1 MTNIKIK
8 NLVLF
13 LFDSVIFF
21 FSLYLTLYLRY
32 KLFGI
37 EDVSGV
43 NQHFIN
49 HLPHF
54 IIIFIIFFLIFYINY
69 LYNLR
74 IMTSFKKLVRLSL
87 SSLGVS
93 ILFSTLY
100 FYLNVSATIAPRTNL
115 FLFLII
121 YTIIFLL
128 WRYFFFLKIHKR
140 MGKSQVIIIGNN
152 ELTNK
157 LMEEINKHSSLGYEL
172 NSVIRHKEDLG
183 KLESIIKE
191 KDTYHIV
198 FSGNLNDDVEVRNI
212 LFKYL
217 PQKINFFSYP
227 DFYEILTEKIPV
239 EAINQE
245 WFLNNLKEA
254 SRNYYNFSKR
264 FFDIF
269 LSLLFL
275 LITLAFWPLIALL
288 IKLNS
293 KGPVFFKQKRLG
305 NQGKIFYIK
314 KFRSMTTSN
323 NNFSPTEK
331 EDKRITKI
339 GKWLRV
345 TRIDELPQLL
355 NILKGEMS
363 FIGPR
368 PERPEIVSQLEKSI
382 PFYRT
387 RLLIKPGL
395 TGWDQVSGEYHSPS
409 LEDSLEKLQY
419 DLYYIKN
426 RSLYLDLNI
435 ILKTISIVLGRKG
448 R

>member
-8 NLVLF
+8 NIFLF
-13 LFDSVIFF
+13 LLDSIIFF
-21 FSLYLTLYLRY
+21 ASLYLTLYFRY
-32 KLFGI
+32 RVFGI
-37 EDVSGV
+37 ENMERV
-43 NQHFIN
+43 NEHFFN

-54 IIIFIIFFLIFYINY
+54 LFIFFLFFIVFYINH

-74 IMTSFKKLVRLSL
+74 LITNFKKLSRLSF
-87 SSLGVS
+87 SSLGLL

-115 FLFLII
+115 LFFLLI
-121 YTIIFLL
+121 YTILFLS
-128 WRYFFFLKIHKR
+128 WRYFFFFRLHRK
-140 MGKSQVIIIGNN
+140 MAKSQVIIIGNN
-152 ELTNK
+152 TLTDK
-157 LMEEINKHSSLGYEL
+157 LITEIEKNPSLGFKL
-172 NSVIRHKEDLG
+172 HSVIREKDELY

-191 KDTYHIV
+191 KESFQIV

-217 PQKINFFSYP
+217 HKQVNFFSYP
-227 DFYEILTEKIPV
+227 EFYEILTEKVPV

-245 WFLNNLKEA
+245 WFLNNLKEG

-264 FFDIF
+264 LFDIF
-269 LSLLFL
+269 LSLAFL
-275 LITLAFWPLIALL
+275 LITLPFWSFIALI
-288 IKLNS
+288 IKLDS
-293 KGPVFFKQKRLG
+293 KGPVFFHQKRLG
-305 NQGKIFYIK
+305 SESQIFSIK
-314 KFRSMTTSN
+314 KFRSMTTLN
-323 NNFSPTEK
+323 NNHAPTEK
-331 EDKRITKI
+331 KDKRITKV
-339 GKWLRV
+339 GNFLRIS
-345 TRIDELPQLL
+345 RIDELPQLL

-368 PERPEIVSQLEKSI
+368 PERPEIVSQLEQAI

-387 RLLIKPGL
+387 RLLVKPGL

-409 LEDSLEKLQY
+409 IEDSLEKLQY

-426 RSLYLDLNI
+426 RSLYLDISI
-435 ILKTISIVLGRKG
+435 ILKTIAIVLGRKG